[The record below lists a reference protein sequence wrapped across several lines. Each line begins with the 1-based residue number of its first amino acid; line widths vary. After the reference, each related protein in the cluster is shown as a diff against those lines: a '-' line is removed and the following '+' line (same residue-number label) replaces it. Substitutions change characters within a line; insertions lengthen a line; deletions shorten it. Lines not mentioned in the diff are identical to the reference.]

1 MGVHPFE
8 TPTAAARGLSPTFTA
23 RRFPLASCAGKETL
37 RCCVHVRMI
46 PHMRGAGVEP
56 KPMPAF
62 EINSPA
68 TPYRVAGDIFVFGV
82 CKHVH
87 EHVHDKKQVG
97 ADGASTC
104 GFAWSGERDS
114 NPQQTSPRLIPCGTI
129 GYDTRVYQ
137 RFCRVA
143 LQPGCF
149 VSAQTCTR
157 MCTRLPA

>member
-1 MGVHPFE
+1 
-8 TPTAAARGLSPTFTA
+8 
-23 RRFPLASCAGKETL
+23 
-37 RCCVHVRMI
+37 MI

-56 KPMPAF
+56 KPIPAF

-104 GFAWSGERDS
+104 GFCLERRTGLE
-114 NPQQTSPRLIPCGTI
+114 PVIITL
-129 GYDTRVYQ
+129 
-137 RFCRVA
+137 FCKNFCA
-143 LQPGCF
+143 
-149 VSAQTCTR
+149 
-157 MCTRLPA
+157 

>member
-56 KPMPAF
+56 KPIPAF

-82 CKHVH
+82 CEHVH
-87 EHVHDKKQVG
+87 RHVHDKKQVG
-97 ADGASTC
+97 A
-104 GFAWSGERDS
+104 
-114 NPQQTSPRLIPCGTI
+114 N
-129 GYDTRVYQ
+129 
-137 RFCRVA
+137 
-143 LQPGCF
+143 
-149 VSAQTCTR
+149 
-157 MCTRLPA
+157 